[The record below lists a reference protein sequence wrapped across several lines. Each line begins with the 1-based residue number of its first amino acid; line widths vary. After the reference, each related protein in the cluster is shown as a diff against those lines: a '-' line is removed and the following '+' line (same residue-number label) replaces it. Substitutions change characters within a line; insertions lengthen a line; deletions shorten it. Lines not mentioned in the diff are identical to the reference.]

1 MDFFT
6 VITLTFGVLYCCLV
20 IDHDRRQILH
30 LKVTQHP
37 NAHWV
42 ALQLRQTWGCDQP
55 QRFLIFDRAA
65 NFNAEVVAT
74 VEDYGI
80 RPIRTALKDVWKLCK
95 VYVRY

>member
-42 ALQLRQTWGCDQP
+42 ALQLR
-55 QRFLIFDRAA
+55 
-65 NFNAEVVAT
+65 
-74 VEDYGI
+74 
-80 RPIRTALKDVWKLCK
+80 
-95 VYVRY
+95 